1 MARSLAFAVALA
13 SAALALL
20 LPASA
25 HASDRTLPMR
35 FDLRLQG
42 PADACGAKCQ
52 LWISASGAI
61 TADTPRDFELFAQG
75 RDLTGATVVLDSDGG
90 SVLGAI
96 ALGRDIRRLGLDT
109 TVGRTI
115 DLTGAEEALP
125 RASCRRAPIAN
136 PCAPSCC
143 SAACT
148 APCRRRRA

>member
-1 MARSLAFAVALA
+1 MARSLALAIALA
-13 SAALALL
+13 SAALVRP

-25 HASDRTLPMR
+25 QTGDRTLPMH

-42 PADACGAKCQ
+42 PADDCGAKCQ

-61 TADTPRDFELFAQG
+61 TAGTARDFELFAQG
-75 RDLTGATVVLDSDGG
+75 RDLTGATVALDSYGG

-109 TVGRTI
+109 TVGRI
-115 DLTGAEEALP
+115 VDLLARTEA
-125 RASCRRAPIAN
+125 RRAENYRAPPIAN
-136 PCAPSCC
+136 PCAASCC

-148 APCRRRRA
+148 ARCRRKRA